1 MLSESADKLVGND
14 AFEGYA
20 IDLIA
25 EIAEILKFNYTFKW
39 VDDGAYGYKNK
50 ETGEWNGLMGELLSQ
65 VKHWDWRDL
74 ENFEFQNLSNKE
86 VKLEFKM
93 LIFVGLL
100 LHQVLFTSEIS
111 RICVKCWQF
120 VLPLVTNQLLST
132 PLYFPNISHHFS
144 RAPILFQL
152 LLAQYLITFSTS
164 VFTNF

>member
-65 VKHWDWRDL
+65 VKHCEILRIL
-74 ENFEFQNLSNKE
+74 NFKTFPTKKSSWNS
-86 VKLEFKM
+86 
-93 LIFVGLL
+93 
-100 LHQVLFTSEIS
+100 
-111 RICVKCWQF
+111 KC
-120 VLPLVTNQLLST
+120 
-132 PLYFPNISHHFS
+132 
-144 RAPILFQL
+144 
-152 LLAQYLITFSTS
+152 
-164 VFTNF
+164 